1 MEAESR
7 LAGESLREATQRRL
21 RRFSELRG
29 KSVAAGEFWDI
40 VVLTAANEKQ
50 KLAYKQQLSEK
61 LKKKELPLGVQY
73 HVFADPPGA
82 KIGNGGATLCAL
94 RCLEKLYGDEWNSFT
109 ILLIHSGGY
118 SQRLPSASALGKI
131 FTALPFGSPI
141 YQMLELKLA
150 MYIDFPSHM
159 NPGILITCA
168 DDIELYSIG
177 ESEFIRF
184 DKPGFTALAHP
195 SSLTVG
201 TTHGVFVLEP
211 FNHLE
216 YRDLEYRS
224 CHRFLHK
231 PSIEEMYEFDAVCRP
246 RKFFQQGFAGSD
258 IPSLKLEAEYVYTDS
273 LFYMDHKTARK
284 LLAFYEQIGTLHC
297 EIDAYGDFLQALGPG
312 ATVEYTKNTLNVT
325 KEESE
330 LVDMRQRIFHLL
342 KGTPLNV
349 VVLNNSKFY
358 HIGTTKE
365 YLFHFTGDSS
375 LKSELGLQSVAF
387 SLFPS
392 IPECSTNKPCIIQSI
407 LDSTCSVKPGSV
419 VEYSRLGPDVS
430 VGENCIISG
439 AYVKTTAVLPAYSFV
454 CSLSLKMNGHLKYST
469 MACGVQ
475 DNLKKNVKTLSDV
488 KVLQFFGVCLL
499 SCLDIWNL
507 KVTEELFSGNK
518 SCLSLWNA
526 RIFPVCSSLS
536 DSVTTSLKMLD
547 AVQNKSTFSLNN
559 YKLLSIEEML
569 FYKDVEDMITY
580 REQIS
585 LEITLN
591 RKQPDLET
599 SY

>member
-1 MEAESR
+1 MAAASDP
-7 LAGESLREATQRRL
+7 LGISLQEATQRRL

-29 KSVAAGEFWDI
+29 KPVAAGEFWDI
-40 VVLTAANEKQ
+40 VAITAADEKQ
-50 KLAYKQQLSEK
+50 ELAYKQQLSEK

-73 HVFADPPGA
+73 HVFVDPTGA
-82 KIGNGGATLCAL
+82 KIGNGGSTLCTL
-94 RCLEKLYGDEWNSFT
+94 QCLEKLYGDEWNSFT

-118 SQRLPSASALGKI
+118 SQRLPNASALGKI

-159 NPGILITCA
+159 NPGILVTCA

-177 ESEFIRF
+177 ESEFITF

-216 YRDLEYRS
+216 YRDLEYRC

-231 PSIEEMYEFDAVCRP
+231 PSIEKMYQFDAVFR
-246 RKFFQQGFAGSD
+246 RQDFGGGD
-258 IPSLKLEAEYVYTDS
+258 TPSLKLDPEYVYTDS
-273 LFYMDHKTARK
+273 LFYMDHKTAKK
-284 LLAFYEQIGTLHC
+284 LLAFYEKIGTLNC

-312 ATVEYTKNTLNVT
+312 ATVEYTRNTSDVT

-330 LVDMRQRIFHLL
+330 LIDTRQRIFHLL
-342 KGTPLNV
+342 KGTSLNV
-349 VVLNNSKFY
+349 IVLNNSKFY

-365 YLFHFTGDSS
+365 YLFHFTSDSS
-375 LKSELGLQSVAF
+375 LKPELGLQSIAF
-387 SLFPS
+387 SIFPA
-392 IPECSTNKPCIIQSI
+392 IPKYSDNKSCIIQSI
-407 LDSTCSVKPGSV
+407 LGSRCSVAPGSV

-439 AYVKTTAVLPAYSFV
+439 SHIITRAVLPAYSFV
-454 CSLSLKMNGHLKYST
+454 CSLSLKMNGNIKYST

-475 DNLKKNVKTLSDV
+475 DNLKKNVKTLSDI
-488 KVLQFFGVCLL
+488 KLLQFFGVCFL
-499 SCLDIWNL
+499 SCLDVWNL

-518 SCLSLWNA
+518 TFLSLWNA

-536 DSVTTSLKMLD
+536 DSVTASLKMLN
-547 AVQNKSTFSLNN
+547 AVQNKSVFSLNN

-569 FYKDVEDMITY
+569 VYKDVEDMITY
-580 REQIS
+580 REQIF
-585 LEITLN
+585 LEITLH
-591 RKQPDLET
+591 RKKSNLET
-599 SY
+599 S

>member
-1 MEAESR
+1 MAR
-7 LAGESLREATQRRL
+7 ANVPPALSLREATQRKL

-29 KSVAAGEFWDI
+29 KPVAAGEFWDI
-40 VVLTAANEKQ
+40 VAITAADEKQ
-50 KLAYKQQLSEK
+50 ELAYKQQLSEK

-73 HVFADPPGA
+73 HVFVDPAGA
-82 KIGNGGATLCAL
+82 KI
-94 RCLEKLYGDEWNSFT
+94 
-109 ILLIHSGGY
+109 GGY
-118 SQRLPSASALGKI
+118 SQRLPNASALGKI
-131 FTALPFGSPI
+131 FTALPFGNPI

-159 NPGILITCA
+159 NPGILVTCA
-168 DDIELYSIG
+168 DDIELYSVG

-211 FNHLE
+211 SNCLE
-216 YRDLEYRS
+216 YSDLEYRC

-231 PSIEEMYEFDAVCRP
+231 PSIERMCQFNAVCRP
-246 RKFFQQGFAGSD
+246 RNFSQQDLSGGDTA
-258 IPSLKLEAEYVYTDS
+258 SLKFESEYVYTDS
-273 LFYMDHKTARK
+273 LFYMDHKSAKK
-284 LLAFYEQIGTLHC
+284 LLAFYEKIGTLNC

-312 ATVEYTKNTLNVT
+312 ATVEYTRNTSNVT

-342 KGTPLNV
+342 KGTSLNV

-358 HIGTTKE
+358 HIGTTEE
-365 YLFHFTGDSS
+365 YLCHFTSGSS
-375 LKSELGLQSVAF
+375 LKSELGLQSIAF
-387 SLFPS
+387 SISPAV
-392 IPECSTNKPCIIQSI
+392 PECFGNTSCIIQSI
-407 LDSTCSVKPGSV
+407 LDSRCSVSPGSV

-439 AYVKTTAVLPAYSFV
+439 SSIITTAVLPAYSFV

-469 MACGVQ
+469 MAFGVQ
-475 DNLKKNVKTLSDV
+475 DNLKRNVKTLSDI
-488 KVLQFFGVCLL
+488 KSLQFFGVCFL

-507 KVTEELFSGNK
+507 KITEELFSGNK
-518 SCLSLWNA
+518 TCLSLWNA
-526 RIFPVCSSLS
+526 RIFPVCTSLN
-536 DSVTTSLKMLD
+536 DSVTTSIKMLS
-547 AVQNKSTFSLNN
+547 AVQSKSAFSLNN

-569 FYKDVEDMITY
+569 AYKDVEDMITY
-580 REQIS
+580 REQIF

-591 RKQPDLET
+591 RKL
-599 SY
+599 

>member
-1 MEAESR
+1 MAR
-7 LAGESLREATQRRL
+7 ANVPPALSLREATQRKL

-29 KSVAAGEFWDI
+29 KPVAAGEFWDI
-40 VVLTAANEKQ
+40 VAITAADEKQ
-50 KLAYKQQLSEK
+50 ELAYKQQLSEK

-73 HVFADPPGA
+73 HVFVDPAGA
-82 KIGNGGATLCAL
+82 KIGNGGSTFCAL
-94 RCLEKLYGDEWNSFT
+94 RHLEKLYGDKWNYFT

-118 SQRLPSASALGKI
+118 SQRLPNASALGKI
-131 FTALPFGSPI
+131 FTALPFGNPI

-159 NPGILITCA
+159 NPGILVTCA

-211 FNHLE
+211 SNCLE
-216 YRDLEYRS
+216 YSDLEYRC

-231 PSIEEMYEFDAVCRP
+231 PSIERMCQFNAVCRP
-246 RKFFQQGFAGSD
+246 GNFSQQDLSGGDTA
-258 IPSLKLEAEYVYTDS
+258 SLKFESEYVYTDS
-273 LFYMDHKTARK
+273 LFYMDHKSAKK
-284 LLAFYEQIGTLHC
+284 LLAFYEKIGTLNC

-312 ATVEYTKNTLNVT
+312 ATVEYTRNTSNVT

-342 KGTPLNV
+342 KGTSLNV

-358 HIGTTKE
+358 HIGTTEE
-365 YLFHFTGDSS
+365 YLCHFTSASS
-375 LKSELGLQSVAF
+375 LKSELGLQSIAF
-387 SLFPS
+387 SISPAV
-392 IPECSTNKPCIIQSI
+392 PECFGNTSCIIQSI
-407 LDSTCSVKPGSV
+407 LDSRCSVSPGSV

-439 AYVKTTAVLPAYSFV
+439 SSIITTAVLPAYSFV

-469 MACGVQ
+469 MAFGVQ
-475 DNLKKNVKTLSDV
+475 DNLKRNVKTLSDI
-488 KVLQFFGVCLL
+488 KSLQFFGVCFL

-507 KVTEELFSGNK
+507 KITEELFSGNK
-518 SCLSLWNA
+518 TCLSLWNA
-526 RIFPVCSSLS
+526 RIFPVCTSLN
-536 DSVTTSLKMLD
+536 DSVTTSIKMLN
-547 AVQNKSTFSLNN
+547 AVQSKSAFSLNN

-569 FYKDVEDMITY
+569 AYKDVEDMITY
-580 REQIS
+580 REQIF

-591 RKQPDLET
+591 RKL
-599 SY
+599 

>member
-1 MEAESR
+1 MASESVPPS
-7 LAGESLREATQRRL
+7 ASLREATQRKL

-29 KSVAAGEFWDI
+29 KPVAAGEFWDI
-40 VVLTAANEKQ
+40 VAITAADEKQ
-50 KLAYKQQLSEK
+50 EFAYKQQLSEK

-73 HVFADPPGA
+73 HVFVDPAGA
-82 KIGNGGATLCAL
+82 KIGNGGSTFCVLQ
-94 RCLEKLYGDEWNSFT
+94 CLEKLYGDKWNSFT

-118 SQRLPSASALGKI
+118 SQRLPNASALGKI
-131 FTALPFGSPI
+131 FTALPFGKPI

-159 NPGILITCA
+159 NPGILVTCA

-177 ESEFIRF
+177 ESEYISF

-211 FNHLE
+211 SNCLE
-216 YRDLEYRS
+216 YKDLEYRC

-231 PSIEEMYEFDAVCRP
+231 PSIEKMHQFDAVYRP
-246 RKFFQQGFAGSD
+246 GSFLQRD
-258 IPSLKLEAEYVYTDS
+258 FSGGDTPSLKLESEFVYTDS
-273 LFYMDHKTARK
+273 LFYMDHKSAKK
-284 LLAFYEQIGTLHC
+284 LLAFYEKIGTLNC
-297 EIDAYGDFLQALGPG
+297 EIDAYGDFLQALGSG
-312 ATVEYTKNTLNVT
+312 ATAEYTTNTSNVT

-342 KGTPLNV
+342 KGMSLNV
-349 VVLNNSKFY
+349 VVLNNSRFY
-358 HIGTTKE
+358 HIGTTEE
-365 YLFHFTGDSS
+365 YLFHFTSHSS
-375 LKSELGLQSVAF
+375 LKSELGLQSIAF
-387 SLFPS
+387 SISPAIL
-392 IPECSTNKPCIIQSI
+392 ECSGNTSCIIQSV
-407 LDSTCSVKPGSV
+407 LDSRCSVSPGSV

-439 AYVKTTAVLPAYSFV
+439 SYIMTRTILPAYSFV

-469 MACGVQ
+469 MAFGVQ
-475 DNLKKNVKTLSDV
+475 DNLKKNVKKLSDI
-488 KVLQFFGVCLL
+488 KSLQFFGVCFL

-518 SCLSLWNA
+518 TCLSLWSA
-526 RIFPVCSSLS
+526 RIFPICSSLS
-536 DSVTTSLKMLD
+536 DSVTIAIKMLN
-547 AVQNKSTFSLNN
+547 AVQNKSTFSLKN

-569 FYKDVEDMITY
+569 IYKDVEDMITY
-580 REQIS
+580 REQIF

-591 RKQPDLET
+591 RKQSDLET
-599 SY
+599 S

>member
-1 MEAESR
+1 MSQGACVRCLPAAYLEVLGGLGKGETMEAESAP
-7 LAGESLREATQRRL
+7 AGRSLREATQRRL
-21 RRFSELRG
+21 QRFSELRG
-29 KSVAAGEFWDI
+29 KSMAAGEFWDI
-40 VVLTAANEKQ
+40 VAITAADEKQ
-50 KLAYKQQLSEK
+50 ELAYKQQLSEK

-73 HVFADPPGA
+73 HVFVDPAGA
-82 KIGNGGATLCAL
+82 KIGNGGSTLCAL

-109 ILLIHSGGY
+109 ILLIHS
-118 SQRLPSASALGKI
+118 
-131 FTALPFGSPI
+131 
-141 YQMLELKLA
+141 
-150 MYIDFPSHM
+150 
-159 NPGILITCA
+159 
-168 DDIELYSIG
+168 
-177 ESEFIRF
+177 
-184 DKPGFTALAHP
+184 
-195 SSLTVG
+195 
-201 TTHGVFVLEP
+201 
-211 FNHLE
+211 
-216 YRDLEYRS
+216 
-224 CHRFLHK
+224 
-231 PSIEEMYEFDAVCRP
+231 
-246 RKFFQQGFAGSD
+246 
-258 IPSLKLEAEYVYTDS
+258 
-273 LFYMDHKTARK
+273 
-284 LLAFYEQIGTLHC
+284 GTLHC

-312 ATVEYTKNTLNVT
+312 ATVEYTKNTSNVT

-358 HIGTTKE
+358 HIGTTEE
-365 YLFHFTGDSS
+365 YLFHFTADSS
-375 LKSELGLQSVAF
+375 LKSELGLQSIAF

-392 IPECSTNKPCIIQSI
+392 IPEYSTNKPCIIQSI
-407 LDSTCSVKPGSV
+407 LDSTCSVTPGSV

-488 KVLQFFGVCLL
+488 KLLQFFGVCFL

-518 SCLSLWNA
+518 ACLSLWNA

-536 DSVTTSLKMLD
+536 DSVTTSLKMLN
-547 AVQNKSTFSLNN
+547 AVQSKSTFSLNN

-569 FYKDVEDMITY
+569 FYKDIEDMITY
-580 REQIS
+580 REQIF

-591 RKQPDLET
+591 RKQSD
-599 SY
+599 

>member
-1 MEAESR
+1 MRNVRYCRIPGSVNRAAEK
-7 LAGESLREATQRRL
+7 
-21 RRFSELRG
+21 G
-29 KSVAAGEFWDI
+29 KPVAAGEFWDI
-40 VVLTAANEKQ
+40 VAITAADKKQ
-50 KLAYKQQLSEK
+50 EFAYKQQLSEK

-73 HVFADPPGA
+73 HVFVDPAGA
-82 KIGNGGATLCAL
+82 KIGNGGSTFCVL
-94 RCLEKLYGDEWNSFT
+94 RCLEKLYGDKWDSFT

-118 SQRLPSASALGKI
+118 SQRLPNASALGKI
-131 FTALPFGSPI
+131 FTALPFGKPI

-159 NPGILITCA
+159 NPGILVTCA

-211 FNHLE
+211 SNCLE
-216 YRDLEYRS
+216 YKDLEYRC

-231 PSIEEMYEFDAVCRP
+231 PSIEKMHQFDAVYRH
-246 RKFFQQGFAGSD
+246 GSFLQRD
-258 IPSLKLEAEYVYTDS
+258 FSGGDSPSLKLESEYVYTDS
-273 LFYMDHKTARK
+273 LFYMDHTSARK
-284 LLAFYEQIGTLHC
+284 LLAFYEEIGTLNC
-297 EIDAYGDFLQALGPG
+297 EIDAYGDFLQALGSG
-312 ATVEYTKNTLNVT
+312 ATAEYTTNTSNVT
-325 KEESE
+325 KEASE
-330 LVDMRQRIFHLL
+330 LVDVRQRIFHLL
-342 KGTPLNV
+342 KGTSLNV
-349 VVLNNSKFY
+349 VVLNNSRFY
-358 HIGTTKE
+358 HIGTTEE
-365 YLFHFTGDSS
+365 YLFHFTSHSS
-375 LKSELGLQSVAF
+375 LKSELGLQSIAF
-387 SLFPS
+387 SISPA
-392 IPECSTNKPCIIQSI
+392 IPECSGNTSCIIQSI
-407 LDSTCSVKPGSV
+407 LDSRCSVSRGSV

-439 AYVKTTAVLPAYSFV
+439 SYIITTAVLPAYSFV

-469 MACGVQ
+469 MAFGVQ
-475 DNLKKNVKTLSDV
+475 DNLKKNVKKLSDI
-488 KVLQFFGVCLL
+488 KSLQFFGVCFL

-518 SCLSLWNA
+518 TCLSLWSA

-536 DSVTTSLKMLD
+536 DSITTAIKMLN
-547 AVQNKSTFSLNN
+547 AIQNKSTFSLKNC
-559 YKLLSIEEML
+559 KLLSIEEML
-569 FYKDVEDMITY
+569 IYKDVEDMITS

-591 RKQPDLET
+591 RKLSDLET
-599 SY
+599 S

>member
-1 MEAESR
+1 MAAASAP
-7 LAGESLREATQRRL
+7 LGVSLQEATQRRL

-29 KSVAAGEFWDI
+29 KPVAAGEFWDI
-40 VVLTAANEKQ
+40 VAITAADEKQ
-50 KLAYKQQLSEK
+50 ELAYKQQLSEK

-73 HVFADPPGA
+73 LVFVDPAGA
-82 KIGNGGATLCAL
+82 KIGNGGSTLCAL
-94 RCLEKLYGDEWNSFT
+94 RCLEKLYGDQWNSFT

-118 SQRLPSASALGKI
+118 SQRLPNASALGKI

-159 NPGILITCA
+159 NPGILVTCA

-211 FNHLE
+211 FNRLE
-216 YRDLEYRS
+216 YRDLEYRC

-231 PSIEEMYEFDAVCRP
+231 PSIEMMYKFDAVCRP
-246 RKFFQQGFAGSD
+246 GNFSQQDFGGGD
-258 IPSLKLEAEYVYTDS
+258 TPSLKLDPEYVYTDS
-273 LFYMDHKTARK
+273 VFYMDHKTAKK
-284 LLAFYEQIGTLHC
+284 LLAFYEKIDTLNC

-312 ATVEYTKNTLNVT
+312 ATVEYTRNTSNVT

-349 VVLNNSKFY
+349 IVLNNSKFY

-365 YLFHFTGDSS
+365 YLFHFTSDSS
-375 LKSELGLQSVAF
+375 LKSELGLQSIAF
-387 SLFPS
+387 SIFPA
-392 IPECSTNKPCIIQSI
+392 IPEYSGNKSCIIQSI
-407 LDSTCSVKPGSV
+407 LDSRCSLAPGSV

-439 AYVKTTAVLPAYSFV
+439 SHIITRAILPAYSFV
-454 CSLSLKMNGHLKYST
+454 CSLSLKINGHIKYST

-488 KVLQFFGVCLL
+488 KSLQFFGVSLL
-499 SCLDIWNL
+499 SCLDVWNL
-507 KVTEELFSGNK
+507 EVTEELFSGNK
-518 SCLSLWNA
+518 TYLSLWNA

-536 DSVTTSLKMLD
+536 DSVIASLKMLN
-547 AVQNKSTFSLNN
+547 AVQSKSVFSLNN

-569 FYKDVEDMITY
+569 VYKDVEDMITY
-580 REQIS
+580 REQIF
-585 LEITLN
+585 LEIALN
-591 RKQPDLET
+591 RKQSVLET
-599 SY
+599 S